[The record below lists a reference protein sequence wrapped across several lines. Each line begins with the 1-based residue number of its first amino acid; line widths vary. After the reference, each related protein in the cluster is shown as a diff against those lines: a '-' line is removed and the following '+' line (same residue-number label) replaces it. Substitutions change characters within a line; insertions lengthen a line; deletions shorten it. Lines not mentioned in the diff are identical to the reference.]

1 MLTPTVG
8 LKFIELQPIN
18 ARLQHITSKNL
29 FIGQAL
35 KLKGDIDLKYISP
48 KYLSHPAGPSVSPA
62 DINYWSDFLYGR
74 TSRSALVIR
83 YNG

>member
-29 FIGQAL
+29 FIGRAL
-35 KLKGDIDLKYISP
+35 KLKGDVD
-48 KYLSHPAGPSVSPA
+48 
-62 DINYWSDFLYGR
+62 
-74 TSRSALVIR
+74 
-83 YNG
+83 

>member
-29 FIGQAL
+29 LI
-35 KLKGDIDLKYISP
+35 
-48 KYLSHPAGPSVSPA
+48 
-62 DINYWSDFLYGR
+62 
-74 TSRSALVIR
+74 RSSSEIKR
-83 YNG
+83 KC